1 MIAKYLIKNK
11 VVVYSKYRPFAIGI
25 AMDQDLEENR
35 VVIIKK
41 RKPKKIYIVE
51 ESSDDETLN
60 DKKLKAKLENKV
72 SYHKASNEK

>member
-1 MIAKYLIKNK
+1 MLNILIKNK
-11 VVVYSKYRPFAIGI
+11 VVVYSNIKAIGI

-35 VVIIKK
+35 VVVIKK
-41 RKPKKIYIVE
+41 RKPKKIYIIE

-60 DKKLKAKLENKV
+60 DKELKAKLENKV